1 MTVKFTLVR
10 HLISPL
16 VEIIKKFQRARFR
29 RIMRG
34 YRVLKQSGHL
44 DRISVVNQALTEHTL
59 DLPKANFSFYVMG
72 CGAEFGEIVV
82 RQYLLI
88 RVGGINLNRALLLA
102 LGKDNGRVVFPLP
115 KEWREILTQH
125 GFKVA
130 NFRSA
135 LLWQFYICALLLFGI
150 LQIGKVA
157 FAGIISGKREVPNQ
171 KRYTYFSALGP
182 GNLPHDLSGSQSH
195 DVISWYLQWPGR
207 KANIEA
213 IHHSVADAS
222 PTNVGN
228 IAVLPHSGPLPD
240 LTGWGSTINYG
251 VWGLGAI
258 VIATLDCLRGR
269 WWHALLLNQAAL
281 AAQALILPEDSL
293 AREYMFHNSGWV
305 YRPLWTYEAERRGS
319 GIILYFYSTNCEAF
333 KKQDGYPPI
342 YFGYKAM
349 NWPRYLVWDE
359 YQADFVRRAVGEY
372 ANCSVVGPIWFQS
385 SAGEMPKRDKLGVA
399 VFDVTPFRDS
409 FYCTIGMATEFFT
422 PAVANP
428 FLEHVSNV
436 TQQHDVLMLWKRKRE
451 LGQIAHPLYRR
462 LANQLA
468 GSSHVVLVEPDISAA
483 RVIGSSVAVISMPFT
498 STALIAREMGKPS
511 VYYDPSS
518 LLQSDDRAAHGIPI
532 LSTVYDLQAWLSAQF
547 EQLSQNDN

>member
-1 MTVKFTLVR
+1 
-10 HLISPL
+10 
-16 VEIIKKFQRARFR
+16 
-29 RIMRG
+29 MRG

-44 DRISVVNQALTEHTL
+44 DRISAVNQALTEHTL

-115 KEWREILTQH
+115 NEWREILTQQ

-135 LLWQFYICALLLFGI
+135 LLWQFYVCALLLYGVAT
-150 LQIGKVA
+150 IGKIV
-157 FAGIISGKREVPNQ
+157 FAGIFSGKRVVLNQ

-182 GNLPHDLSGSQSH
+182 GNLPQDLSGSQSH

-222 PTNVGN
+222 PTNIGN

-240 LTGWGSTINYG
+240 LTGWGSIINYC

-258 VIATLDCLRGR
+258 VIATLDWLRGR

-281 AAQALILPEDSL
+281 AAQARILPVDSL
-293 AREYMFHNSGWV
+293 AREYMFHNSGWI

-349 NWPRYLVWDE
+349 NWPHYLVWDE
-359 YQADFVRRAVGEY
+359 YQADFVRRAVGEQ
-372 ANCSVVGPIWFQS
+372 ANVIVVGPIWFQS
-385 SAGEMPKRDKLGVA
+385 SAVVMPPLGKCSVA
-399 VFDVTPFRDS
+399 VFDVAPHRHSRYVTLGIDS
-409 FYCTIGMATEFFT
+409 EFYT
-422 PAVANP
+422 PAVTNP
-428 FLEHVSNV
+428 FLEHIFNATRQYNSG
-436 TQQHDVLMLWKRKRE
+436 MLWKRKRNI
-451 LGQIAHPLYRR
+451 GRIAHPFYRHLADQ
-462 LANQLA
+462 LANN
-468 GSSHVVLVEPDISAA
+468 SHVMLVDPEISAI
-483 RVIGSSVAVISMPFT
+483 RVIESSVAVISMPFT
-498 STALIAREMGKPS
+498 STAIIAKEMGKPS
-511 VYYDPSS
+511 IYYDPSG
-518 LLQSDDRAAHGIPI
+518 LLQKDDRAAHGIPI
-532 LSTVYDLQAWLSAQF
+532 LSTRDELDEWLSHQVPTH
-547 EQLSQNDN
+547 LV